1 MIGSLTTS
9 LDVRSM
15 TVSSDLTY
23 LGGKGGMVE
32 IWSREKHNKID
43 TLQMGRNCKIVC
55 MALDER
61 EEVLVIG
68 TSDGRIQVENTFY
81 FGWTYIFIS
90 DMLTT

>member
-15 TVSSDLTY
+15 AVSSDLTY